1 MRISDWSSDVCS
13 SDLPDAARE
22 AIIRF
27 LCRLSLP
34 PVRRGGRRP
43 LADRMTDETP
53 PEPFDEAQYR
63 SSQRSRANLM
73 GRIFGG
79 LAFLFFF
86 FTLARMMGQ
95 KLGEIGRA
103 AGWER
108 VGRYG
113 SSSVVAE

>member
-53 PEPFDEAQYR
+53 PEPFDEAEYR
-63 SSQRSRANLM
+63 RRQRSRANLL
-73 GRIFGG
+73 GWILGG
-79 LAFLFFF
+79 LAFLVFFI
-86 FTLARMMGQ
+86 TIARRMGPDR
-95 KLGEIGRA
+95 KSPRLN
-103 AGWER
+103 
-108 VGRYG
+108 
-113 SSSVVAE
+113 SSP